1 MLLCIR
7 IAREVVKNVGPGP
20 TPRGSVSLILLGD
33 PQ

>member
-1 MLLCIR
+1 MLMCVR

-20 TPRGSVSLILLGD
+20 TPRGSDSLILLDD